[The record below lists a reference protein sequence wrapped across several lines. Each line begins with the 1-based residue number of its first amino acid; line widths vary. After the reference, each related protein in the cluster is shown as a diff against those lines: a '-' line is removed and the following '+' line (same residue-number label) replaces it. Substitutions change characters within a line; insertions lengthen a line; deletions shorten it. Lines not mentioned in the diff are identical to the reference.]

1 MWYLTYA
8 LFMAHTS
15 VVANSHGIMIHAEHI
30 SRTFRT
36 HRKLPGFLASVKA
49 LFSREWIDKAA
60 LTDVSLEVKEG
71 EILGLLGANGAGKT
85 TLVKI
90 LSGIIHPTSGE
101 ATVLG
106 FRPWERSLE
115 FRKQIALIMGQ
126 KAQLWWDLPAADCFQ
141 LLKDVYELELLA
153 FREQLDE
160 LVTLLGVSHVLHIP
174 IRNLSLGERMKMELI
189 AALLH
194 RPKIIFLDE
203 PTIGLDFSAQ
213 RAVRRFLREYSQR
226 HRPAIILT
234 SHYMEDIQSLCER
247 IVVLRSGSVIYDG
260 RLDAMTSV
268 SHAHKVVHFEVEEG
282 QILPPSWQAGEL
294 LASENGS
301 LSFKVEAGQVASLVG
316 EVMRSY
322 KVLDLRIEEEDISLV
337 IERLMRGK
345 AQ

>member
-1 MWYLTYA
+1 MLRA
-8 LFMAHTS
+8 PVLLAHSGAAAQDT
-15 VVANSHGIMIHAEHI
+15 VFMIHAEHI
-30 SRTFRT
+30 SRSFRT

-106 FRPWERSLE
+106 YRPWERSLE

-141 LLKDVYELELLA
+141 LLKDVYQLESAA

-194 RPKIIFLDE
+194 RPRVIFLDE

-234 SHYMEDIQSLCER
+234 SHYMEDIESLCER
-247 IVVLRSGSVIYDG
+247 IVVLRGGSIIYDG

-282 QILPPSWQAGEL
+282 KPLPQSWRVAEL
-294 LASENGS
+294 LSSENAS
-301 LSFKVEAGQVASLVG
+301 LSFKVDADKVADLVA
-316 EVMRSY
+316 EVMQNY